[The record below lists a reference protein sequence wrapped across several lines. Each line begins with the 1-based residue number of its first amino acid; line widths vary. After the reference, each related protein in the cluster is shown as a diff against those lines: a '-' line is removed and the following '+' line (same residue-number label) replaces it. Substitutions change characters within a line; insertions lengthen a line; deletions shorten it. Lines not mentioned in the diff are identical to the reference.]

1 MCSVLGL
8 KTEGAESVWG
18 AVVTGRP
25 TSPCLLSSPS
35 PQQPDVRRQGQPAV
49 LGVGMFAVGR
59 AWYAFL
65 GQPWFLG
72 FSRTFGCCGGSAPEA
87 EGRAGD
93 QDDGLVPQAGLALR
107 SASEPEN
114 HLTRAAACTK
124 VEGRLRSPKQDILFF
139 TFMHLFFLTCNVFI
153 RFINQR
159 FQRCMP

>member
-1 MCSVLGL
+1 MHSVAGL
-8 KTEGAESVWG
+8 ETEGAESIWG

-25 TSPCLLSSPS
+25 TSPCPLSSPR
-35 PQQPDVRRQGQPAV
+35 PQQPDIRRQGLPAI
-49 LGVGMFAVGR
+49 LGVGMFAVGGAR
-59 AWYAFL
+59 CAFL

-72 FSRTFGCCGGSAPEA
+72 LGRTFGCCGGSAPEA

-114 HLTRAAACTK
+114 HLTRAAAFAK
-124 VEGRLRSPKQDILFF
+124 VEGRLRSPKHDILFF
-139 TFMHLFFLTCNVFI
+139 TFMHLFFLTCNIFI

-159 FQRCMP
+159 FQSCMP